1 MICKK
6 LLAKK
11 RFINY
16 VLYAVCDAFESD
28 YMFCAAA
35 IAYFTLVS
43 IIPLLITM
51 FFIEILIFNVDI
63 LSLLPKE
70 LVNSP
75 LKPFFERIQHV
86 ILTTGIVSGTAI
98 PIMLWFAR
106 GVFLAVERS
115 FAFIL
120 GKCNPAGYIG
130 RNILVILFIFVLWVL
145 MFGFYSLKLFFAV
158 VFPSNFLAMLISS
171 VGLLV
176 VMFLILF
183 CLYYFLLPVK
193 FHWKMVFKVSIFV
206 FVMLILF
213 ERGFLYFIENISKID
228 ILFGSFAAV
237 IVFLLWIYYSAIM
250 VLIGAGI
257 LKAKMIAEGDYGETN
272 ESSKDY

>member
-6 LLAKK
+6 LLKKK
-11 RFINY
+11 RFINFI
-16 VLYAVCDAFESD
+16 LFAVCDAFESD

-43 IIPLLITM
+43 IIPLFITF
-51 FFIEILIFNVDI
+51 FFIEIIVFNVNV
-63 LSLLPKE
+63 LSLVPKE
-70 LVNSP
+70 LLNSP
-75 LKPFFERIQHV
+75 LKPLFERIQH
-86 ILTTGIVSGTAI
+86 IITTTGILSGTAI

-115 FAFIL
+115 FTYIL

-130 RNILVILFIFVLWVL
+130 RNLLVILFIFVLWIL
-145 MFGFYSLKLFFAV
+145 MFAFYTLKLFFAV
-158 VFPSNFLAMLISS
+158 VFPLNFMANFLSS
-171 VGLLV
+171 IGALS

-193 FHWKMVFKVSIFV
+193 FHWKIVLKVSVFIFT
-206 FVMLILF
+206 MLTIF
-213 ERGFLYFIENISKID
+213 ERLFLYFIENISKID
-228 ILFGSFAAV
+228 LLFGSFAAV
-237 IVFLLWIYYSAIM
+237 IIFLLWIYYSAIM

-257 LKAKMIAEGDYGETN
+257 LKAKMIAEDEYEEN
-272 ESSKDY
+272 QNC